1 MYPKSDYMAD
11 GVAHTPWH
19 TALSKRLL
27 HVHVFTL
34 KVNDD
39 DAEIV
44 VLGLTMKILHVGDKL
59 LYPASL
65 VFH

>member
-1 MYPKSDYMAD
+1 MAD
-11 GVAHTPWH
+11 CVAHTHTHTPWH
-19 TALSKRLL
+19 TALSKCLL

-34 KVNDD
+34 KVDND

-44 VLGLTMKILHVGDKL
+44 ILCLAVKILHVRDKL
-59 LYPASL
+59 LYPARL